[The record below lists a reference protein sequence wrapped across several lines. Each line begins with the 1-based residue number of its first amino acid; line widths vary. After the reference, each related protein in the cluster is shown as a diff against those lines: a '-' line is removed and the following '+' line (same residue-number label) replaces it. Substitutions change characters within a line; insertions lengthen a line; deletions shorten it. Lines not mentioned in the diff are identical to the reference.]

1 MMGEQGQKCEG
12 EKVKLVLYQTEQNVG
27 GKLMM
32 MPTIWIMKYSKDKF
46 KASYNGNLKNALKGR
61 KNRFK
66 GHFKTELKEFHN
78 KKGQVIERNLTCTKD
93 LEALIDKVIETRK
106 VVNPLIIVGCD
117 GGLGSFLVTLVIT
130 DRTKDYKLEK
140 HKPTGF
146 PGESIWIYSRLSH

>member
-1 MMGEQGQKCEG
+1 
-12 EKVKLVLYQTEQNVG
+12 
-27 GKLMM
+27 
-32 MPTIWIMKYSKDKF
+32 MKYSKDKF

-146 PGESIWIYSRLSH
+146 PRILIPAKVRDIPESTHNL